1 MTLAEIAKYID
12 GEIVGDAALDI
23 SGIAGIKEAKPGD
36 ITFLANA
43 KYESLLNETSASA
56 VLVAKDCDL
65 DTNLAVIKTKDPS
78 YAFSKVITLLNPD
91 LEKHFEGIDDKAV
104 VADSVRLGDNV
115 AVGPCAIIEEGAVV
129 GEGTVVYAGVYIGRD
144 AVIGKNC
151 ILYPNL
157 TIRERCVLG
166 DNVIIHSGTV
176 IGSDGFGFA
185 TIDGEHKKIPQVG
198 IVEIEDDVEI
208 GSNVTVDRA
217 RFDKTLIRRGAKI
230 DNLVQIA
237 HNVEIGQHALVVAQ
251 VGISGSTKVGKY
263 AILAGQVG
271 VAGHLEIG
279 DQAVVGAQG
288 GVTKSLEGGK
298 QYWGTP
304 ARDMKTVL
312 REQAS
317 LIRLP
322 DAMKRI
328 KALEKEINA
337 IKESLNND

>member
-1 MTLAEIAKYID
+1 MTLADIAKYID
-12 GEIVGDAALDI
+12 GNIVGDAALEI
-23 SGIAGIKEAKPGD
+23 SGIAGIKEAKAGD

-43 KYESLLNETSASA
+43 KYESLLAETNASA
-56 VLVAKDCDL
+56 VLVANDFEL
-65 DTNLAVIKTKDPS
+65 DTDLALIKTKDPS

-91 LEKHFEGIDDKAV
+91 LERHFDGVDERAV
-104 VADSVRLGDNV
+104 VSSQAKLGDNV
-115 AVGPCAIIEEGAVV
+115 AVGACAVIEEGAVV
-129 GEGTVVYAGVYIGRD
+129 GDGSVIYSGVYIGRD

-198 IVEIEDDVEI
+198 IVEIEDNVEI

-217 RFDKTLIRRGAKI
+217 RFDKTLIRKGAKI

-237 HNVEIGQHALVVAQ
+237 HNVEIGEHALVVAQ

-317 LIRLP
+317 LIKLP
-322 DAMKRI
+322 QAIKRI
-328 KALEKEINA
+328 KVLEKELER
-337 IKESLNND
+337 IKESLDNG